1 MRLAL
6 LLLHFICIG
15 APVVDEKLD
24 DALWQKAKE
33 ALGEHPQRRRSS
45 TRTSA
50 SGWMIGSMRLSATT
64 RARPAPEASQP
75 S

>member
-6 LLLHFICIG
+6 LLLLQPTLIG

-33 ALGEHPQRRRSS
+33 ALGASPAS
-45 TRTSA
+45 TIVHSHFREWGWKGEPFAAVPTDVSA
-50 SGWMIGSMRLSATT
+50 
-64 RARPAPEASQP
+64 
-75 S
+75 

>member
-6 LLLHFICIG
+6 LLLLQPTLIG

-33 ALGEHPQRRRSS
+33 APGASPASTLVHSRFQRSPMCVALR
-45 TRTSA
+45 
-50 SGWMIGSMRLSATT
+50 
-64 RARPAPEASQP
+64 
-75 S
+75 